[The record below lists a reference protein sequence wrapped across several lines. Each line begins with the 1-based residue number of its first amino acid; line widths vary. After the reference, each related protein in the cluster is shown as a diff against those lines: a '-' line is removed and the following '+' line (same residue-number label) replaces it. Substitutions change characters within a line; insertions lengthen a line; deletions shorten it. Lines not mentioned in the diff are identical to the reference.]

1 MKRNVSNIDF
11 IIIGGGSAG
20 CVLANRLTED
30 CSYNVLLLEAG
41 PKDANPW
48 IHIPIGYGKN
58 FRNPTINWMFQ
69 TEPGERWVRKAVP
82 TPRGKVIGGSS
93 SINGMV
99 YMRGNRDDYNHWR
112 QLGNQGWGFDDVLTY
127 FKKSEN
133 QQRGEG
139 EYHGIGGPLWVS
151 DPAETHPIAEAYIKA
166 GLEAGYDYNPDF
178 NENTQEGFGPIQWTT
193 KNGRR
198 SSAAT
203 AYLKPAKKRRNLSII
218 SNAQVHR
225 LIFEGN
231 RAIGLEYE
239 TSGRKEIVHAN
250 IEILMSAGAIHSPQL
265 LQLSG
270 VGDASELQQLGVSIV
285 ADLPGVGQNLQDH
298 VNAPLIYKSNL
309 PITANKL
316 YHSSTRKI
324 TEGLK
329 YIFNRKG
336 MLAMGACYAGGYIKI
351 QPGAENP
358 DIQAL
363 LLLFSTEDLGGVP
376 HKFDGITVNVAL
388 MRPESRGYVKAKDN
402 QIGTP
407 PIIQPNYLDAK
418 ADRDTLIAGMNE
430 IRRIMREPALSSK
443 ILTEYSPT
451 ADIQSYDDCLNFICD
466 RARTSYHPV
475 GTCKMGQ
482 DKMSVVD
489 DRLKVKKLSG
499 LRVVD
504 ASIMPTITSG
514 NTNAPTIMIA
524 EKAADMILSEYGA
537 F

>member
-298 VNAPLIYKSNL
+298 VNAPLI
-309 PITANKL
+309 
-316 YHSSTRKI
+316 
-324 TEGLK
+324 
-329 YIFNRKG
+329 
-336 MLAMGACYAGGYIKI
+336 
-351 QPGAENP
+351 
-358 DIQAL
+358 
-363 LLLFSTEDLGGVP
+363 
-376 HKFDGITVNVAL
+376 
-388 MRPESRGYVKAKDN
+388 
-402 QIGTP
+402 
-407 PIIQPNYLDAK
+407 
-418 ADRDTLIAGMNE
+418 
-430 IRRIMREPALSSK
+430 
-443 ILTEYSPT
+443 
-451 ADIQSYDDCLNFICD
+451 
-466 RARTSYHPV
+466 
-475 GTCKMGQ
+475 
-482 DKMSVVD
+482 
-489 DRLKVKKLSG
+489 
-499 LRVVD
+499 
-504 ASIMPTITSG
+504 
-514 NTNAPTIMIA
+514 
-524 EKAADMILSEYGA
+524 
-537 F
+537 